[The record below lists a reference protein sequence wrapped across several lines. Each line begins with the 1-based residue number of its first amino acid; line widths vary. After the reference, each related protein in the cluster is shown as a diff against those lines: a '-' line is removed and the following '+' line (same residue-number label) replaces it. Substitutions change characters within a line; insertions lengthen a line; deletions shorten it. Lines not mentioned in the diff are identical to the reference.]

1 MLLTE
6 KYPAFGL
13 YRVEVS
19 GWDMD
24 EMFFVEKA
32 EIAWDEETGKRV
44 KLRRPLRKGSVVF
57 VRLLQTSSVERAYP
71 MAYEV
76 DPLQAEPNGYCE
88 YSLRQVQKRSK
99 PASKNI
105 H

>member
-6 KYPAFGL
+6 RRPALSL

-24 EMFFVEKA
+24 EMFFVEKT

-57 VRLLQTSSVERAYP
+57 VRLLQSSSVERAYP

-76 DPLQAEPNGYCE
+76 DPLKGEQNGYCE
-88 YSLRQVQKRSK
+88 YRLQQVQRRSK
-99 PASKNI
+99 PTSKTVN
-105 H
+105 

>member
-6 KYPAFGL
+6 RDPALGL

-24 EMFFVEKA
+24 KMFFVEKA

-57 VRLLQTSSVERAYP
+57 VRLLQTSSIERAYP
-71 MAYEV
+71 TAYEV
-76 DPLQAEPNGYCE
+76 DPLQAEQNGYCE
-88 YSLRQVQKRSK
+88 YKLRQVQRRSK
-99 PASKNI
+99 ATGKTV

>member
-6 KYPAFGL
+6 THGARGL

-19 GWDMD
+19 GWDLD
-24 EMFFVEKA
+24 EIFFVEKA
-32 EIAWDEETGKRV
+32 DIAWDEETGKRV

-57 VRLLQTSSVERAYP
+57 VRLLQTSAAERGYP
-71 MAYEV
+71 MPYEV
-76 DPLQAEPNGYCE
+76 DPLQAEQNGYCE
-88 YSLRQVQKRSK
+88 YRLRQVQGRSK
-99 PASKNI
+99 PTSKTI

>member
-6 KYPAFGL
+6 RDPALSL

-24 EMFFVEKA
+24 EMFFVEKT
-32 EIAWDEETGKRV
+32 EIAWDEEAGKRV

-76 DPLQAEPNGYCE
+76 DPLQGEQKGYCE
-88 YSLRQVQKRSK
+88 YRLRQVQRRSK
-99 PASKNI
+99 PTSKTIN
-105 H
+105 